1 MFRRDSSGHGALG
14 ALFCTYRCIWA
25 RIKELWRT
33 QGVFLTNQ
41 REQPR
46 GKATAHELRE
56 QLNTACEALSK
67 SRAYRACRA
76 PIFLPSHHMHV
87 ILSMLTFQPQQFH
100 QNHPTPSYVKS
111 SARCK
116 SLYLAHQHELR
127 TRCRNAL
134 TYAITDAIAKHGSP
148 NKPDF

>member
-1 MFRRDSSGHGALG
+1 MFRRDISGYGALG

-46 GKATAHELRE
+46 GRATAYEQRE

-67 SRAYRACRA
+67 LRAYRACRA

-87 ILSMLTFQPQQFH
+87 ILSMLTFPLASTVSPKPPHSIVRQ
-100 QNHPTPSYVKS
+100 VK
-111 SARCK
+111 
-116 SLYLAHQHELR
+116 R
-127 TRCRNAL
+127 TV
-134 TYAITDAIAKHGSP
+134 
-148 NKPDF
+148 